1 MGPPAALPPLAD
13 RPSRRSERRGLIDL
27 RGHGQLMD
35 EHPIRLQAGRRPAR
49 VGRSTVGG
57 VQSLDPDRDDPH
69 ARICIRR
76 HGICGRGRLCGRNAA
91 WSWRRLPSPRPPSGH
106 GDGCCRHRAGWDHR
120 RQQCALHVRRTA
132 GEVRGHGSP
141 VRDHSG
147 SSTAHRRHPERLS
160 RTPPLRD
167 RDTVRAEPPGRV
179 RSKRRG
185 SWPRFVSGRPAPE
198 HGRGAP
204 VVRHDGRARHWSRLA
219 RRVVLAFGLARATG
233 ANESSFTLGPRRG
246 RAGRGDHHGGGLV
259 RHRIWT
265 SAVDRL
271 WNHPHHG
278 RRHLGSRARPRL
290 RCFRRHLH
298 RPGGHAFQAAA
309 ASRASQPRAIRAEA
323 MSEADAAAGLLWLSL
338 TAYAVL
344 AGADFGGG
352 VWDIFASGPRKR
364 AQRQAVARA
373 MGPVWEANHVWLIFM
388 ITGLFTT
395 FPIAFGYLSLALYVP
410 MTIALVGIVLRGAA
424 FAFRAHGREAVG
436 PLSPWGVVFG
446 GSSIVAPFFL
456 GTAAA
461 AVASGAIRITGG
473 RVGSGFGAGW
483 STPFALVMGLLAVAL
498 CAYLA
503 AAYLMVETED
513 DPALQLD
520 FRRRALV
527 ASVVSGA
534 LALFGLWLAYAQAP
548 RVWADLTGNGLL
560 LLLLALI
567 NGPIAL
573 WGVWRLRPRLTRI
586 AVAAQVTLVLWAW
599 AVGQWPYLVPP
610 DLTIA
615 DAAAPA
621 AVLSAWL
628 VVIVVGMALVIPSL
642 GVLFRVFKARN
653 PAA

>member
-1 MGPPAALPPLAD
+1 
-13 RPSRRSERRGLIDL
+13 
-27 RGHGQLMD
+27 
-35 EHPIRLQAGRRPAR
+35 
-49 VGRSTVGG
+49 
-57 VQSLDPDRDDPH
+57 
-69 ARICIRR
+69 
-76 HGICGRGRLCGRNAA
+76 
-91 WSWRRLPSPRPPSGH
+91 
-106 GDGCCRHRAGWDHR
+106 
-120 RQQCALHVRRTA
+120 
-132 GEVRGHGSP
+132 
-141 VRDHSG
+141 
-147 SSTAHRRHPERLS
+147 
-160 RTPPLRD
+160 
-167 RDTVRAEPPGRV
+167 
-179 RSKRRG
+179 
-185 SWPRFVSGRPAPE
+185 
-198 HGRGAP
+198 
-204 VVRHDGRARHWSRLA
+204 
-219 RRVVLAFGLARATG
+219 
-233 ANESSFTLGPRRG
+233 
-246 RAGRGDHHGGGLV
+246 
-259 RHRIWT
+259 
-265 SAVDRL
+265 
-271 WNHPHHG
+271 
-278 RRHLGSRARPRL
+278 
-290 RCFRRHLH
+290 
-298 RPGGHAFQAAA
+298 
-309 ASRASQPRAIRAEA
+309 
-323 MSEADAAAGLLWLSL
+323 MSEADAAAALLWLSL

-388 ITGLFTT
+388 ITGLFTV
-395 FPIAFGYLSLALYVP
+395 FPVAFGALGLALYVP
-410 MTIALVGIVLRGAA
+410 MTVALIGIVLRGAA

-461 AVASGAIRITGG
+461 AVASGAIRISGG
-473 RVGSGFGAGW
+473 KVLSGFGAGW

-513 DPALQLD
+513 DIALQSD

-527 ASVVSGA
+527 ASVVSGV
-534 LALFGLWLAYAQAP
+534 LALLGLWLAYAQSP

-573 WGVWRLRPRLTRI
+573 WGVWRLHPRLTRI

-615 DAAAPA
+615 DGAAPA
-621 AVLSAWL
+621 ATLSAWL
-628 VVIVVGMALVIPSL
+628 LVIAIGMLLVIPSL
-642 GVLFRVFKARN
+642 GLLLRVFKARN